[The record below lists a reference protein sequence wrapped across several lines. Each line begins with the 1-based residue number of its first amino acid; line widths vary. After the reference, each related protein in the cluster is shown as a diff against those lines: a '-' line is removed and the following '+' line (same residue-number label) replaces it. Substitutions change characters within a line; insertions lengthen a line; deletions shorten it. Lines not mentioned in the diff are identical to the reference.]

1 MSTKQEKYSP
11 TDFILTPES
20 YYTLE
25 ADKIYCSASQYLN
38 IIGRPAV
45 PGCEARAMAELNGE
59 YEQETTKAML
69 IGSILDTLWELD
81 DLPIEEKIQIIAD
94 KYPECVSSR
103 GATKG
108 ELKNEYKQAIQLY
121 QRTLKD
127 ELFCQFMSG
136 QKQVIQTG
144 VIEGVPFKIKMD
156 SYIPDVAI
164 VDLKTTQ
171 DASRNFRKYIADSG
185 NRETFYRAM
194 GYDIQLAIY
203 REIVRQNTGKTL
215 RCYLACI
222 DKNSHPLPQIIE
234 LTPKMLDDAL
244 ETVKA
249 NIPTIKLLKSGGITN
264 YVRCEEC
271 DYCRDTYKCKV
282 LSAEEFETSDS

>member
-1 MSTKQEKYSP
+1 M
-11 TDFILTPES
+11 ILTDDN
-20 YYTLE
+20 YYSLE
-25 ADKIYCSASQYLN
+25 ADRIWCSASQYLD
-38 IIGRPAV
+38 IIGRPEI
-45 PGCEARAMAELNGE
+45 PGCEARAMAKLSGE
-59 YEQETTKAML
+59 YVEETSKAML

-81 DLPIEEKIQIIAD
+81 DLPIEEKISIIAD

-121 QRTLKD
+121 QRTLRD
-127 ELFCQFMSG
+127 ELFCKFMSG
-136 QKQVIQTG
+136 QKQVIMQG
-144 VIEGVPFKIKMD
+144 EIEGLPFKIKMD

-171 DASRNFRKYIADSG
+171 DASRNFRKYIVDSG
-185 NRETFYRAM
+185 NRETFYRAF

-215 RCYLACI
+215 RCYLAVV
-222 DKNSHPLPQIIE
+222 DKKPSPLPQIIE
-234 LTPKMLDDAL
+234 LSPKLLDDAL
-244 ETVKA
+244 ESVKA
-249 NIPTIKLLKSGGITN
+249 NVGTVKMLKLGEVKT
-264 YVRCEEC
+264 YCRCEEC

-282 LSAEEFETSDS
+282 LSSEEFETAD

>member
-1 MSTKQEKYSP
+1 MKQEKSSP
-11 TDFILTPES
+11 TDFILTPET
-20 YYTLE
+20 YYSLE

-38 IIGRPAV
+38 IIGRPSI

-59 YEQETTKAML
+59 YKQETTKAML
-69 IGSILDTLWELD
+69 IGSILDCLWELD
-81 DLPIEEKIQIIAD
+81 DLDITEKLNIIAD
-94 KYPECVSSR
+94 KFPECVSTR

-121 QRTLKD
+121 QRTLQD
-127 ELFCQFMSG
+127 ELFCKFMSG

-144 VIEGVPFKIKMD
+144 IIEGMPFKIKMD

-171 DASRNFRKYIADSG
+171 DASRNHRKYIADSG
-185 NRETFYRAM
+185 NWETFYRAM

-249 NIPTIKLLKSGGITN
+249 NIPTIKLLKSGEITN